1 VIRVRGAREHNLK
14 DLDVA
19 FPRAEISVVTGPS
32 GSGKSSLV
40 FDTLYAESQRRYVE
54 SLGTHA
60 RQYLEILAR
69 PDVDA
74 IEGLSP
80 AIAVRQ
86 EPPHRSPRS
95 TVGTVTEVHDFLRV
109 LFARVGRPHCPGCGG
124 EVRAHTV
131 QQIVDRAERTAG
143 ARVVVRA
150 PIVRGKVGEL
160 APELARLRKEGFV
173 RVVLDGQPR
182 DLGETIQVDSRAE
195 HDLDVVVDRL
205 VIKPDVRARLT
216 DAVELAMKTSGGL
229 VRLAIEGEPDEL
241 LSERAICSRCD
252 RTLPPITP
260 RSFSWN
266 TPEGACPR
274 CEGLGAVPAGEF
286 GGDAPAP
293 EAPGA
298 GPAELGT
305 APGARGAGSRS
316 APRPL
321 RSAKAEVLQDPGARV
336 DGAKTTSAK
345 TTSAKTTSAK
355 TTSAK
360 TTSAKRVF
368 AGGSLDE
375 SPAPHDDDELEAER
389 SDEAP
394 ACPGCRGHRLREES
408 LAVRV
413 LGRTIAELSSLAVTE
428 LATLLRD
435 PDLRAASWGERERE
449 IGAPLLGEIDAR
461 LRFLDEV
468 GVGYLSLGRS
478 ATTLSS
484 GEAQRIRLGT
494 RLGGA
499 LVGVLYV
506 LDEPSLGLHPRDTSR
521 LIATLERLRDQGNTV
536 VVVEHD
542 LDIIRAAS
550 HVVDIGPGAGA
561 HGGKLLFAGLPS
573 VLATT
578 RDTATGPWLAGKKL
592 PPRRPAP
599 ARGALTLSRV
609 CLHNLSDVHVTI
621 PLGQLVAVTGVSGSG
636 KSSLVVSALLPSV
649 RAHLAGRAPPFALS
663 GADAVGR
670 VVSVDQSPIGRT
682 PRSTPATYVGLM
694 TPLRELYA
702 TLPEA
707 RARGYEAARFSSNV
721 KGGRCEACEGEGVV
735 RVEMQLLSDVYV
747 RCQSCG
753 GTRYNRDTLEVR
765 YRGLSI
771 ADALALPIEEAAEM
785 FSVIPSLRD
794 RLSTL
799 RALGL
804 GYLTLGQSATTL
816 SGGEAQRLKLGKEL
830 ARKSE
835 TPTLYVLDE
844 PTTGLHPSDVEA
856 LLEVLDQ
863 LVSQGHTVIV
873 VEHAMELVACADHVI
888 DLGPEGGAAGGRI
901 VARGSPG
908 EVARTRTH
916 TGRAL
921 AALG

>member
-1 VIRVRGAREHNLK
+1 MIRVRGAREHNLK
-14 DLDVA
+14 NVDVA
-19 FPRAEISVVTGPS
+19 FPRGAISVVTGPS

-74 IEGLSP
+74 IDGLSP

-86 EPPHRSPRS
+86 EPPHKSPRS

-109 LFARVGRPHCPGCGG
+109 LYARIGRPHCPTCGR
-124 EVRAHTV
+124 EVRGWTV
-131 QQIVDRAERTAG
+131 QESVDRAERTQG
-143 ARVVVRA
+143 SRVVIRA
-150 PIVRGKVGEL
+150 PIVRGKVGEV

-173 RVVLDGQPR
+173 RVVLDGETR
-182 DLGETIQVDSRAE
+182 DLGETITVDSRAV

-205 VIKPDVRARLT
+205 IIKADVRTRLT

-229 VRLAIEGEPDEL
+229 VRLAIEAPHDAAGASPPATEEL
-241 LSERAICSRCD
+241 LSERPMCPSCD
-252 RTLPPITP
+252 RTLPVMTP

-274 CEGLGAVPAGEF
+274 CEGLGVVGSSSIQASEVTDATPAKK
-286 GGDAPAP
+286 
-293 EAPGA
+293 
-298 GPAELGT
+298 
-305 APGARGAGSRS
+305 
-316 APRPL
+316 APRASTKTPEPP
-321 RSAKAEVLQDPGARV
+321 KAPPG
-336 DGAKTTSAK
+336 SAK
-345 TTSAKTTSAK
+345 TTRRATRATRSAEAQ
-355 TTSAK
+355 
-360 TTSAKRVF
+360 
-368 AGGSLDE
+368 SLADRI
-375 SPAPHDDDELEAER
+375 DDEHE
-389 SDEAP
+389 SDREELV
-394 ACPGCRGHRLREES
+394 ACPQCRGHRLREES

-413 LGRTIAELSSLAVTE
+413 LDRTIADLSSLPVTDLAV
-428 LATLLRD
+428 LLQD
-435 PDLRAASWGERERE
+435 DALRTTKWTDRERG
-449 IGAPLLGEIDAR
+449 IGTPLLGEIDAR

-468 GVGYLSLGRS
+468 GVGYLALGRS

-542 LDIIRAAS
+542 LDIIRSAS
-550 HVVDIGPGAGA
+550 HVVDIGPGAGV
-561 HGGKLLFAGLPS
+561 HGGCLLFEGDAKDLVGKEG
-573 VLATT
+573 
-578 RDTATGPWLAGKKL
+578 TATGPWLAGRQL
-592 PPRRPAP
+592 PPRRALG
-599 ARGALTLSRV
+599 ARGGGALRMTNV
-609 CLHNLSDVHVTI
+609 TIHNLVDASVTI
-621 PLGQLVAVTGVSGSG
+621 PLGQLIAVTGVSGSG

-649 RAHLAGRAPPFALS
+649 RAELAGRRAPFVLKGHES
-663 GADAVGR
+663 LGR
-670 VVSVDQSPIGRT
+670 VISVDQSPIGRT

-707 RARGYEAARFSSNV
+707 RARGYDAARFSSNV

-735 RVEMQLLSDVYV
+735 RVEMQLLADVYV
-747 RCQSCG
+747 RCSSCG
-753 GTRYNRDTLEVR
+753 GARYNRDTLEVR

-771 ADALALPIEEAAEM
+771 ADALALPVEEAADL
-785 FSVIPSLRD
+785 FTVIPALRD
-794 RLSTL
+794 RLTTL
-799 RALGL
+799 RSLGL

-830 ARKSE
+830 ARKSDL
-835 TPTLYVLDE
+835 PTLYVLDE

-863 LVSQGHTVIV
+863 LVQQGHTVIV
-873 VEHAMELVACADHVI
+873 IEHAMELVARADHVI

-901 VARGSPG
+901 VAQGTPAQ
-908 EVARTRTH
+908 VAKTDTH

-921 AALG
+921 ASALTTNRDGPA

>member
-1 VIRVRGAREHNLK
+1 VIRVRGARQHNLK
-14 DLDVA
+14 DVDVA
-19 FPRAEISVVTGPS
+19 FPRGEISVVTGPS

-69 PDVDA
+69 PEVDA
-74 IEGLSP
+74 IDGLSP

-109 LFARVGRPHCPGCGG
+109 LFARVGRPHCPTCGR
-124 EVRAHTV
+124 EVRAYTV
-131 QQIVDRAERTAG
+131 QEIVDRAERTLG

-150 PIVRGKVGEL
+150 PIVRSKVGDV

-173 RVVLDGQPR
+173 RVVLDGETR
-182 DLGETIQVDSRAE
+182 DLGESLSVDSRAV

-205 VIKPDVRARLT
+205 VIKPDVRTRLT
-216 DAVELAMKTSGGL
+216 DAVELAMKASGGL

-241 LSERAICSRCD
+241 LSERAICASCD

-274 CEGLGAVPAGEF
+274 CEGLGVVPNGRAQE
-286 GGDAPAP
+286 GDASAERAPTPPAASSK
-293 EAPGA
+293 APRAKGA
-298 GPAELGT
+298 AKVAPAKAPAAGT
-305 APGARGAGSRS
+305 PREKAPRAKPAKAPRASADVGAR
-316 APRPL
+316 
-321 RSAKAEVLQDPGARV
+321 
-336 DGAKTTSAK
+336 
-345 TTSAKTTSAK
+345 
-355 TTSAK
+355 
-360 TTSAKRVF
+360 
-368 AGGSLDE
+368 DE
-375 SPAPHDDDELEAER
+375 DELEPE
-389 SDEAP
+389 SSEEGVVCP
-394 ACPGCRGHRLREES
+394 ACHGHRLREES

-413 LGRTIAELSSLAVTE
+413 LDHTIADLSSLAVTD
-428 LATLLRD
+428 LATLLGD
-435 PDLRAASWGERERE
+435 PDRRAAGWGERERE
-449 IGAPLLGEIDAR
+449 IGTPLLGEIQAR

-468 GVGYLSLGRS
+468 GVGYLALGRS

-506 LDEPSLGLHPRDTSR
+506 LDEPSLGLHPRDTAR

-542 LDIIRAAS
+542 LDIVRAAS
-550 HVVDIGPGAGA
+550 HVVDIGPGAGV
-561 HGGKLLFAGLPS
+561 HGGRLLFAGLPS

-578 RDTATGPWLAGKKL
+578 KDATVTGPWLAGKKL
-592 PPRRPAP
+592 PLRRPAR

-609 CLHNLSDVHVTI
+609 SLHNLSNVRVTV

-636 KSSLVVSALLPSV
+636 KSSLVVSALLPSL
-649 RAHLAGRAPPFALS
+649 RAQLAGRAAPFSLE
-663 GADAVGR
+663 GAEAIGR

-707 RARGYEAARFSSNV
+707 RARGYDAARFSSNV

-785 FSVIPSLRD
+785 FSVIPALRD

-830 ARKSE
+830 ARKSD

-873 VEHAMELVACADHVI
+873 IEHAMELVACADHVI
-888 DLGPEGGAAGGRI
+888 DLGPEGGAAGGRV
-901 VARGSPG
+901 VAEGTPAA
-908 EVARTRTH
+908 VAKSKTH

-921 AALG
+921 APLL

>member
-1 VIRVRGAREHNLK
+1 VIRVRGARQHNLK
-14 DLDVA
+14 DVDVA
-19 FPRAEISVVTGPS
+19 FPRGEISVVTGPS

-109 LFARVGRPHCPGCGG
+109 LYARIGRPHCPSCGR
-124 EVRAHTV
+124 EVRAYTV
-131 QQIVDRAERTAG
+131 QEIVDRAERTMG

-150 PIVRGKVGEL
+150 PIVRGKVGDV

-173 RVVLDGQPR
+173 RVVLDGETR
-182 DLGETIQVDSRAE
+182 DLGESIQVDSRATHE
-195 HDLDVVVDRL
+195 LDVVVDRL
-205 VIKPDVRARLT
+205 AIKPDVRTRLT
-216 DAVELAMKTSGGL
+216 DAVELAMKTSSGL
-229 VRLAIEGEPDEL
+229 VRLAIEGEPEEL
-241 LSERAICSRCD
+241 LSERAICPSCD

-274 CEGLGAVPAGEF
+274 CEGLGTVPVERGPFER
-286 GGDAPAP
+286 GPDAKASSQTAP
-293 EAPGA
+293 EETNAARKSVRARTSGAKAPSSKAPGA
-298 GPAELGT
+298 KPTSSKAPA
-305 APGARGAGSRS
+305 
-316 APRPL
+316 
-321 RSAKAEVLQDPGARV
+321 AKPTSSNAEVVTPR
-336 DGAKTTSAK
+336 
-345 TTSAKTTSAK
+345 
-355 TTSAK
+355 
-360 TTSAKRVF
+360 
-368 AGGSLDE
+368 
-375 SPAPHDDDELEAER
+375 DDDEPEPEGT
-389 SDEAP
+389 DDGVVCP
-394 ACPGCRGHRLREES
+394 ACRGHRLCEES

-413 LGRTIAELSSLAVTE
+413 LDRTIADLSSLAVTE
-428 LATLLRD
+428 LATFLRD
-435 PDLRAASWGERERE
+435 PERRAAGWGERERE
-449 IGAPLLGEIDAR
+449 IGTPLLGEIDAR

-542 LDIIRAAS
+542 LDIVRAAS
-550 HVVDIGPGAGA
+550 HVVDVGPGAGV
-561 HGGKLLFAGLPS
+561 HGGRLLFAGLPS

-578 RDTATGPWLAGKKL
+578 KDTVTGPWLAGKKL
-592 PPRRPAP
+592 PPRRTAR

-609 CLHNLSDVHVTI
+609 SLHNLSNVRVTI
-621 PLGQLVAVTGVSGSG
+621 PLAQLVAVTGVSGSG
-636 KSSLVVSALLPSV
+636 KSSLVVSALLPSL
-649 RAHLAGRAPPFALS
+649 RAHLAGRPAPFALG
-663 GADAVGR
+663 GADAIGR

-707 RARGYEAARFSSNV
+707 RARGYDAARFSSNV

-785 FSVIPSLRD
+785 FSVISSLRD

-799 RALGL
+799 HALGL

-830 ARKSE
+830 SRKSDI
-835 TPTLYVLDE
+835 PTLYVLDE

-901 VARGSPG
+901 VAEGTPA
-908 EVARTRTH
+908 EIAKTKTH

-921 AALG
+921 APFV

>member
-1 VIRVRGAREHNLK
+1 VIRVRGARQHNLK
-14 DLDVA
+14 DVDVA
-19 FPRAEISVVTGPS
+19 FPRGEISVVTGPS

-109 LFARVGRPHCPGCGG
+109 LFARVGRPHCPSCGR
-124 EVRAHTV
+124 EVRAYTV
-131 QQIVDRAERTAG
+131 QEIVDRAERTLG

-150 PIVRGKVGEL
+150 PIVRGKVGDV

-173 RVVLDGQPR
+173 RVVLDGQTR
-182 DLGETIQVDSRAE
+182 DLGESIQVDSRAAHE
-195 HDLDVVVDRL
+195 LDVVVDRL
-205 VIKPDVRARLT
+205 AIKPDVRTRLT

-241 LSERAICSRCD
+241 LSERAICASCD

-274 CEGLGAVPAGEF
+274 CEGLGTIPLERAPTDRSASVGAPEENTAAGSGA
-286 GGDAPAP
+286 GGKRAATTKAPRAKAPSEKAPSEKASSGKAASAARSPRGRAPA
-293 EAPGA
+293 AK
-298 GPAELGT
+298 
-305 APGARGAGSRS
+305 
-316 APRPL
+316 APRA
-321 RSAKAEVLQDPGARV
+321 SAEAAPAR
-336 DGAKTTSAK
+336 
-345 TTSAKTTSAK
+345 
-355 TTSAK
+355 
-360 TTSAKRVF
+360 
-368 AGGSLDE
+368 
-375 SPAPHDDDELEAER
+375 DDDELELDGHE
-389 SDEAP
+389 DGVV
-394 ACPGCRGHRLREES
+394 CPVCHGQRLREES

-413 LGRTIAELSSLAVTE
+413 LDRTIADLSSLAVTE
-428 LATLLRD
+428 LAALLRD
-435 PDLRAASWGERERE
+435 PDRRAAAWGERERE
-449 IGAPLLGEIDAR
+449 IGTPLLGEIDAR

-542 LDIIRAAS
+542 LDIVRAAS
-550 HVVDIGPGAGA
+550 HVVDIGPGAGV

-578 RDTATGPWLAGKKL
+578 KDTVTGPWLAGKKL
-592 PPRRPAP
+592 PPRRPAR

-609 CLHNLSDVHVTI
+609 SLHNLTNVRVSI
-621 PLGQLVAVTGVSGSG
+621 PLAQLVAVTGVSGSG
-636 KSSLVVSALLPSV
+636 KSSLVVSALLPCL
-649 RAHLAGRAPPFALS
+649 RAQLAGRPVPFALE
-663 GADAVGR
+663 GAAAIGR

-707 RARGYEAARFSSNV
+707 RARGYDAARFSSNV

-785 FSVIPSLRD
+785 FSVIPALRD

-830 ARKSE
+830 SRKSDI
-835 TPTLYVLDE
+835 PTLYVLDE

-873 VEHAMELVACADHVI
+873 IEHAMELVACADHVI

-901 VARGSPG
+901 VAEGTPA
-908 EVARTRTH
+908 EVAKTKTH

-921 AALG
+921 APFV